1 MKVLRKIAR
10 ELIRQSRS
18 ASPNLHTKGLTLIE
32 VVIAIGLFGLMASA
46 LVTVVGQTKSV
57 TTSSELRNKASRYA
71 EEAMEIV
78 RRTRDEKK
86 DNWYDFLAMAC
97 PNTGEIDGGC
107 YSLDNGSLRRNYE
120 TTDYQGRTVIDCNS
134 QANDSN
140 GSDFLCGQNIAG
152 TPFMRY
158 IYFYNDPSVTDY
170 GTSKVKVTVVV
181 SWMEKGREEKIKQE
195 SFLTGW

>member
-10 ELIRQSRS
+10 ELIRQARI
-18 ASPNLHTKGLTLIE
+18 LHTKGLTLIE

-97 PNTGEIDGGC
+97 PNTGGIEDIDGGC
-107 YSLDNGSLRRNYE
+107 YSLDSGSLRRNYE
-120 TTDYQGRTVIDCNS
+120 TTDYQERVVIDCNS

-152 TPFMRY
+152 TPFTRY

-181 SWMEKGREEKIKQE
+181 FWMEKGREEKIKQE